1 MANEL
6 VIKQLKHF
14 ELVNF
19 LVDKTT
25 TKKAFCGVKIFK

>member
-6 VIKQLKHF
+6 VITQLKHF

-25 TKKAFCGVKIFK
+25 TEKSFCGVKIFK

>member
-6 VIKQLKHF
+6 VITQLKHF

-19 LVDKTT
+19 LMDNTT